1 MMPKPSRKTTAAK
14 SPKASARPR
23 PTAPPPPRPTSWTRC
38 SRVVARYFGVL
49 SEPTRLKILH
59 TICQDERS
67 VSAIVAATGAT
78 QTNVSRH
85 LALMLAAG
93 VVSRRRAGNVVYYRV
108 AEPEFVDI
116 CRTVCVQIASRIDEQ
131 KPLQAGP
138 AAVRRRAL
146 TRTTSGWRQG
156 GAPPMSERK
165 DAPGRIRLAPESH
178 LVAPPDR

>member
-1 MMPKPSRKTTAAK
+1 MSRAPKAATRKTAAELPEAPSIAPRA
-14 SPKASARPR
+14 SPAGPGTGDLDPVFA
-23 PTAPPPPRPTSWTRC
+23 
-38 SRVVARYFGVL
+38 VVARYFGVL

-93 VVSRRRAGNVVYYRV
+93 VVSRRRAGNVVFYRV

-116 CRTVCVQIASRIDEQ
+116 CRTVCVQIASRIDGQ
-131 KPLQAGP
+131 KPLKRDLLQFAAG
-138 AAVRRRAL
+138 
-146 TRTTSGWRQG
+146 
-156 GAPPMSERK
+156 
-165 DAPGRIRLAPESH
+165 H
-178 LVAPPDR
+178 